1 MATSG
6 LNALPKRTR
15 LPAGE
20 RKAEI
25 VETALRLAETAG
37 PDALTTEMI
46 AKAIGLTQPAL
57 FRHFPRKEAIWTAV
71 AGKLAVDMATARAAA
86 IRTELPPGEAVLA
99 IAMAQAG
106 MIASTPG
113 LAAILFSREL
123 HVRNAELRA
132 GMAANQK
139 ALHAELS
146 REIERGKRERAF
158 RGDLDVSDAAF
169 LVIGVVQSLSLRWSL
184 TGKRLDLLG
193 ETQRLVDLLLAG
205 FADRPA

>member
-1 MATSG
+1 MVSSASIDR
-6 LNALPKRTR
+6 PKRSR

-25 VETALRLAETAG
+25 VAAALRLAETAG

-46 AKAIGLTQPAL
+46 ADVIGLTQPAL
-57 FRHFPRKEAIWTAV
+57 FRHFPKKEMIWTAV
-71 AGKLAVDMATARAAA
+71 AEKLAADMAAARAAA
-86 IRTELPPGEAVLA
+86 VPPGMAPPDAVLA
-99 IAMAQAG
+99 IAVAQAG

-132 GMAANQK
+132 GLAANQK
-139 ALHAELS
+139 ALHAALLQAVES
-146 REIERGKRERAF
+146 GKTQGLF
-158 RGDLDVSDAAF
+158 RDGLDGSDAAF

-184 TGKRLDLLG
+184 TGKRLDLIG
-193 ETQRLVDLLLAG
+193 ETRRLVALLLAG
-205 FADRPA
+205 FANPRA